1 MIIIRLS
8 VNEVGFQSVGISRQ
22 GVRIPSRVL
31 LGIPN
36 GGLAREGGVVRDRSA
51 RENDRVP
58 AFVYPTNPIFKNL
71 GERKVFESIVPL
83 LSDGDAIFAN
93 LEISDPREGDI
104 EIDLVLLLQDYGC
117 MVIEVK
123 GAHS

>member
-36 GGLAREGGVVRDRSA
+36 WAGAWEGA
-51 RENDRVP
+51 
-58 AFVYPTNPIFKNL
+58 A
-71 GERKVFESIVPL
+71 
-83 LSDGDAIFAN
+83 LSLFG
-93 LEISDPREGDI
+93 
-104 EIDLVLLLQDYGC
+104 
-117 MVIEVK
+117 
-123 GAHS
+123 